1 MKKNLLGE
9 TIYEPWEQELY
20 DNILKGVKEIIEKY
34 LNQTL
39 QKINKK

>member
-20 DNILKGVKEIIEKY
+20 DNILNYREIS
-34 LNQTL
+34 
-39 QKINKK
+39 